1 MTDPL
6 LALHHETGV
15 RIRKATLA
23 DRDALI
29 ELTRVV
35 FAETGAEKGAELGP
49 EFWEWQFTRQPTG
62 RTDIWIGE
70 LNGQI
75 IVQIPTNVVRLK
87 WGNREVLAAWVID
100 LVVHPAHR
108 DKSLFIR
115 VGRFSNKEMGET
127 GISLSLGLPNKKSF
141 PAAIRF
147 VKHHLVSQ
155 VPVLVLPI
163 RWSRLLERVGIPA
176 WASRILG
183 PLASVGHRLISF
195 PTARAKGIEVRE
207 VSEFPESMD
216 DFWQRASAPHKIIS
230 IRDEKYLT
238 WRFRDCPTRSYK
250 ILIAEGNG
258 ELAGYLVYRVFEKDG
273 LRMGALMDMLVEPG
287 RRDVLNALLSKAIAE
302 LRAARVDAIMA
313 LMVHDR
319 LYFPALRRLGF
330 AKLPERF
337 NPRTF
342 NLVCRELVEGLPQ
355 EEATTARNWFITL
368 GDFDVY

>member
-49 EFWEWQFTRQPTG
+49 EFWKWQFTRQPVG

-87 WGNREVLAAWVID
+87 WGSRELLAAWVID
-100 LVVHPAHR
+100 LMVHPAHR

-115 VGRFSNKEMGET
+115 VGRFSNKEMSET

-147 VKHHLVSQ
+147 VKHHLVCQ

-163 RWSRLLERVGIPA
+163 RWRSLLKRVGIPA
-176 WASRILG
+176 WATQILG
-183 PLASVGHRLISF
+183 PMASVGHRLMRL
-195 PTARAKGIEVRE
+195 PAARAKGIEVRE
-207 VSEFPESMD
+207 VSEFPKSID
-216 DFWQRASAPHKIIS
+216 GLWQRASAPHKIIS

-238 WRFRDCPTRSYK
+238 WRFCDCPTRSYK
-250 ILIAEGNG
+250 ILIAESSGD
-258 ELAGYLVYRVFEKDG
+258 LVGYLVYRVFEKDG

-287 RRDVLNALLSKAIAE
+287 RRDVLNTLLGNSIAK
-302 LRAARVDAIMA
+302 LRAEGVDAIMT
-313 LMVHDR
+313 LMIHDG
-319 LYFPALRRLGF
+319 LYSPALRRFGF

-355 EEATTARNWFITL
+355 EAATSAKNWFITL